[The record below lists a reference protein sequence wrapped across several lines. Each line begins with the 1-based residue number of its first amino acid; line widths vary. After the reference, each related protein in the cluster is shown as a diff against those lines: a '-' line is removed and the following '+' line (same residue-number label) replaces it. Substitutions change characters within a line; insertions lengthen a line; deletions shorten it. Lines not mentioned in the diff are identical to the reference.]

1 MAEEPHAPA
10 QSELEKLAE
19 SAKGQAD
26 AHPSA
31 HGPEAHGKEAKKPM
45 GTLESVV
52 DELGG
57 AIKGTFNIGL
67 GAATPVAGYALTGNP
82 GVFAISAGYLL
93 GTKGKKDSKTIRDEL
108 MSGGFF
114 GAMAHY
120 LLLPLKKLS
129 MLGKTLYMTAFP
141 LAGNAAYMFED
152 HLVKKKTF
160 SGMKETFKNYG
171 ANLKRA
177 FKSVYWIQLASA
189 LILPQSYVLG
199 AVGLGSFVYRRFV
212 IKAKGEEY
220 QDKRAYL
227 YVATGLVQK
236 LVGNTAR
243 GVYQS
248 IGAIASGVGDTYKSL
263 ASGSE
268 KSAPAA
274 AHPEPAAAHGH

>member
-1 MAEEPHAPA
+1 MAETIEDKANAHAPA
-10 QSELEKLAE
+10 AAENKGHGKLAE
-19 SAKGQAD
+19 EKSKT
-26 AHPSA
+26 
-31 HGPEAHGKEAKKPM
+31 
-45 GTLESVV
+45 TLESVV

-67 GAATPVAGYALTGNP
+67 GAATPVVGYALTGNP

-93 GTKGKKDSKTIRDEL
+93 GTKGKKDSKIIRDEL
-108 MSGGFF
+108 MSGGVF

-129 MLGKTLYMTAFP
+129 MIGKTIYMTVFP

-220 QDKRAYL
+220 QDKRSYP

-236 LVGNTAR
+236 LVGNTAK
-243 GVYQS
+243 GMYQS
-248 IGAIASGVGDTYKSL
+248 IGAIASGVGDAYKSL
-263 ASGSE
+263 AAGSG
-268 KSAPAA
+268 KPAPAA